1 MPVTPE
7 AETKYRDLLR
17 EVKNVRL
24 SDEFVSEDP
33 AVRKA
38 AEEKLGTIHQ
48 QMDAC
53 KGELTI
59 QDRIEA
65 RIAEGDKGKHPED
78 L

>member
-1 MPVTPE
+1 MTPA
-7 AETKYRDLLR
+7 AEEKYRNLLK
-17 EVKNVRL
+17 EVKAVRL

-33 AVRKA
+33 AVRKQ
-38 AEEKLGTIHQ
+38 AEEKLAQVHS

-53 KGELTI
+53 KADLTI

-65 RIAEGDKGKHPED
+65 RIREGDKDKHPED